1 MNEKTSSLFDNELEI
16 SEIDSLLSKK
26 NRGADIRAAMQYYQ
40 TISESIQG
48 KPLSRSNLTDKIVA
62 AIDKEPTQLGGF
74 LDAKKTLSQPSNP
87 SEYWPMAA
95 SFAALFVIGL
105 TVFNGDSPK
114 TGNNS
119 VLAKG
124 DIPEDIIIAHHAL
137 TSTNMK
143 YFIKTKD

>member
-74 LDAKKTLSQPSNP
+74 LDAK
-87 SEYWPMAA
+87 
-95 SFAALFVIGL
+95 
-105 TVFNGDSPK
+105 
-114 TGNNS
+114 NN
-119 VLAKG
+119 
-124 DIPEDIIIAHHAL
+124 
-137 TSTNMK
+137 
-143 YFIKTKD
+143 

>member
-1 MNEKTSSLFDNELEI
+1 MNEKTSSLFDNEI
-16 SEIDSLLSKK
+16 QVNDIDSLLSKK
-26 NRGADIRAAMQYYQ
+26 DRGLNVRESLQSYQ
-40 TISESIQG
+40 MISDAIQG
-48 KPLSRSNLTDKIVA
+48 KRLSKNNLTNKIMA
-62 AIDKEPTQLGGF
+62 AIDKEPTQLSGF
-74 LDAKKTLSQPSNP
+74 LATKESLRQQTAP

-105 TVFNGDSPK
+105 TVFNGDSFK
-114 TGNNS
+114 AGNNS

-124 DIPEDIIIAHHAL
+124 DIPEDIIIAHHAS

>member
-1 MNEKTSSLFDNELEI
+1 MNEKISSLFDNEIET

-26 NRGADIRAAMQYYQ
+26 SRGSDIRAAMQYYQ
-40 TISESIQG
+40 TISESMQG
-48 KPLSRSNLTDKIVA
+48 KLLSRSNLTDKIMA

-74 LDAKKTLSQPSNP
+74 LDTKKTLSQPSNP

-105 TVFNGDSPK
+105 TVFNGDSSK
-114 TGNNS
+114 IGNNS

>member
-1 MNEKTSSLFDNELEI
+1 MNEKTSSLFDNEIET
-16 SEIDSLLSKK
+16 SEIDSLLSNK
-26 NRGADIRAAMQYYQ
+26 NRGPEIRAAMQYYQ

-48 KPLSRSNLTDKIVA
+48 KPLSKNNLTDRIMA
-62 AIDKEPTQLGGF
+62 SIDKEPTQLGGF
-74 LDAKKTLSQPSNP
+74 LATKKTSSQSSNP

-105 TVFNGDSPK
+105 TVFNGDGPK